1 MAGSTKEYSYCVT
14 GMEGECILPDELFPL
29 EEMAH
34 EIEEMEHEFEE
45 AISEFVHD
53 VEEVVHEIEHD
64 IEVVVHDI
72 NVALHLE
79 PANGTESETN
89 GASFNE
95 SKEEEEEDALL
106 SKRR

>member
-1 MAGSTKEYSYCVT
+1 
-14 GMEGECILPDELFPL
+14 MEGECILPDELFPL

-34 EIEEMEHEFEE
+34 EIEEMEHDFEE
-45 AISEFVHD
+45 AVSEFVHD
-53 VEEVVHEIEHD
+53 VEDKVHEMEHD

-79 PANGTESETN
+79 PANGTESDANGVSMEET
-89 GASFNE
+89 
-95 SKEEEEEDALL
+95 KEKEEEDALV